1 MKSPLKTSLLKTN
14 TNNLKGDN
22 INDLYKIT
30 FTFMKNK
37 IVQSTALFFA
47 AVFFLSSCNSNKK
60 EEAVAE
66 LEPKTETFLL
76 AKEKLTTE
84 LRLPAELTGFQQVDL
99 YAKVSSF
106 VKLLKVD
113 IGTKVKKGQ
122 LLIVLEAPE
131 ISSQLAGAESRLKS
145 MEAIYATSKSTY
157 NRLYETSKVE
167 GTISKNDLEMASGK
181 KNSDYAQYQAAI
193 AAHKEVS
200 IMRGYLEIR
209 APFDGVVAARNVNL
223 GTFVG
228 PAGKGSDLPLLTIQ
242 QQDKLRLA
250 VSVPELYTGYLHT
263 GDEMSFN
270 VKSLPEN
277 FKATITRMSGAL
289 DLKLRSERVEMD
301 VHNAKN
307 NLLPG
312 MVAEVL
318 LPLNAKD
325 STFVIPKSALVSSAE
340 GTFVIKVINHKATR
354 VNVKKG
360 REIDDKIEIF
370 GDLNPNDKLVKIA
383 SEETKEGDIINE

>member
-1 MKSPLKTSLLKTN
+1 MKT
-14 TNNLKGDN
+14 
-22 INDLYKIT
+22 KIL
-30 FTFMKNK
+30 
-37 IVQSTALFFA
+37 QPTALFFA
-47 AVFFLSSCNSNKK
+47 ALLFLNSCNSKK
-60 EEAVAE
+60 EETVTAE
-66 LEPKTETFLL
+66 IEPKTETFLL
-76 AKEKLTTE
+76 DKEKLTTQ

-106 VKLLKVD
+106 VKTLKVD
-113 IGTKVKKGQ
+113 IGSKVTKGQ

-131 ISSQLAGAESRLKS
+131 ISSQLVAAESRLKS

-181 KNSDYAQYQAAI
+181 KNSDYAQLQAAI
-193 AAHKEVS
+193 AAHKEVA

-209 APFDGVVAARNVNL
+209 APFNGVVAARNVNL

-228 PAGKGSDLPLLTIQ
+228 PSGKGSDLPLLTIQ
-242 QQDKLRLA
+242 EQSKLRLA
-250 VSVPELYTGYLHT
+250 VSVPELYTGYLHN
-263 GDEMSFN
+263 GEEMSFN
-270 VKSLPEN
+270 VKSLPDT
-277 FKATITRMSGAL
+277 FTAKITRMSGAL

-301 VHNAKN
+301 VHNTKG

-325 STFVIPKSALVSSAE
+325 STFVVPKSAVVNAAE
-340 GTFVIKVINHKATR
+340 GVFVIKVLNRKATR

-370 GDLNPNDKLVKIA
+370 GDLAPKDKLVKIA
-383 SEETKEGDIINE
+383 SEETKEGDVINE

>member
-1 MKSPLKTSLLKTN
+1 MKT
-14 TNNLKGDN
+14 
-22 INDLYKIT
+22 KIL
-30 FTFMKNK
+30 
-37 IVQSTALFFA
+37 QPTALFFA
-47 AVFFLSSCNSNKK
+47 ALLFLNSCNSKK
-60 EEAVAE
+60 EETVTAE
-66 LEPKTETFLL
+66 IEPKTETFLL
-76 AKEKLTTE
+76 DKEKLTTQ

-106 VKLLKVD
+106 VKTLKVD
-113 IGTKVKKGQ
+113 IGSKVTKGQ

-131 ISSQLAGAESRLKS
+131 ISSQLAAAESRLKS

-181 KNSDYAQYQAAI
+181 KNSDYAQLQAAI
-193 AAHKEVS
+193 AAHKEVA

-209 APFDGVVAARNVNL
+209 APFNGVVAARNVNL

-228 PAGKGSDLPLLTIQ
+228 PSGKGSDLPLLTIQ
-242 QQDKLRLA
+242 EQSKLRLA
-250 VSVPELYTGYLHT
+250 VSVPELYTGYLHN
-263 GDEMSFN
+263 GEEMSFN
-270 VKSLPEN
+270 VKSLPDT
-277 FKATITRMSGAL
+277 FTAKITRMSGAL

-301 VHNAKN
+301 VHNTKG

-318 LPLNAKD
+318 LLLNAKD
-325 STFVIPKSALVSSAE
+325 STFVVPKSAVVNAAE
-340 GTFVIKVINHKATR
+340 GVFVIKVLNRKATR

-370 GDLNPNDKLVKIA
+370 GDLNPKDKLVKIA
-383 SEETKEGDIINE
+383 SEETKEGDTINE

>member
-1 MKSPLKTSLLKTN
+1 MKT
-14 TNNLKGDN
+14 
-22 INDLYKIT
+22 KIL
-30 FTFMKNK
+30 
-37 IVQSTALFFA
+37 QPTALFFA
-47 AVFFLSSCNSNKK
+47 ALLFLNSCNSKK
-60 EEAVAE
+60 EETVTAE
-66 LEPKTETFLL
+66 IEPKTETFLL
-76 AKEKLTTE
+76 DKEKLTTQ

-106 VKLLKVD
+106 VKTLKVD
-113 IGTKVKKGQ
+113 IGSKVTKGQ

-131 ISSQLAGAESRLKS
+131 ISSQLAAAESRLKS

-181 KNSDYAQYQAAI
+181 KNSDYAQLQAAI
-193 AAHKEVS
+193 AAHKEVA

-209 APFDGVVAARNVNL
+209 APFNGVVAARNVNL

-228 PAGKGSDLPLLTIQ
+228 PSGKGSDLPLLTIQ
-242 QQDKLRLA
+242 EQSKLRLA
-250 VSVPELYTGYLHT
+250 VSVPELYTGYLHN
-263 GDEMSFN
+263 GEEMSFN
-270 VKSLPEN
+270 VKSLPDT
-277 FKATITRMSGAL
+277 FTAKITRMSGAL

-301 VHNAKN
+301 VHNTKG

-318 LPLNAKD
+318 VPLNAKD
-325 STFVIPKSALVSSAE
+325 STFVVPKSAVVNAAE
-340 GTFVIKVINHKATR
+340 GVFVIKVLNHKATR

-370 GDLNPNDKLVKIA
+370 GDLNPKDKLVKIA
-383 SEETKEGDIINE
+383 SEETKEGDTINE

>member
-1 MKSPLKTSLLKTN
+1 MKSNIIKSSALL
-14 TNNLKGDN
+14 
-22 INDLYKIT
+22 
-30 FTFMKNK
+30 F
-37 IVQSTALFFA
+37 TAL
-47 AVFFLSSCNSNKK
+47 VVLSGCEKKK
-60 EEAVAE
+60 EETAKPE
-66 LEPKTETFLL
+66 IEPKVETFLL
-76 AKEKLTTE
+76 SKEKLTTE

-106 VKLLKVD
+106 VKTLKVD

-131 ISSQLAGAESRLKS
+131 ISSQLAAAESRLKS

-167 GTISKNDLEMASGK
+167 GTISKNDLEMANGK

-193 AAHKEVS
+193 AAHKEIS

-242 QQDKLRLA
+242 EQSKLRLA
-250 VSVPELYTGYLHT
+250 VSVPELYTGYLHA

-270 VKSLPEN
+270 VKSLPDT
-277 FKATITRMSGAL
+277 FSAKITRMSGAL

-301 VHNAKN
+301 VHNTKG

-325 STFVIPKSALVSSAE
+325 STYVVPKSAVVSSAE
-340 GTFVIKVINHKATR
+340 GIYVVKVVNHKATR
-354 VNVKKG
+354 VDIKKG
-360 REIDDKIEIF
+360 REIEDKIEIF
-370 GDLNPNDKLVKIA
+370 GDLNPQDKLVKIA

>member
-1 MKSPLKTSLLKTN
+1 MKT
-14 TNNLKGDN
+14 
-22 INDLYKIT
+22 KIL
-30 FTFMKNK
+30 
-37 IVQSTALFFA
+37 QSTALLFA
-47 AVFFLSSCNSNKK
+47 ALFFLNSCNSKK
-60 EEAVAE
+60 EETVTTE
-66 LEPKTETFLL
+66 IEPKTETFLL

-106 VKLLKVD
+106 VKILKVD
-113 IGTKVKKGQ
+113 IGTEVKKGQ

-131 ISSQLAGAESRLKS
+131 ISSQLAAAESRLKS
-145 MEAIYATSKSTY
+145 MEAIYQTSKSTY

-209 APFDGVVAARNVNL
+209 APFNGVVAARNVNL

-228 PAGKGSDLPLLTIQ
+228 PTSSLPLVTIQ

-250 VSVPELYTGYLHT
+250 VSIPELYTGYLHN

-270 VKSLPEN
+270 VKSLPET
-277 FKATITRMSGAL
+277 FKATIQRMSGAL

-301 VHNAKN
+301 VHNTKG

-312 MVAEVL
+312 MVAEVV

-340 GTFVIKVINHKATR
+340 GTFIIKVVNHKATR
-354 VNVKKG
+354 VDVKKG
-360 REIDDKIEIF
+360 REIDDKMEIF
-370 GDLNPNDKLVKIA
+370 GDLNLNDKLIKLA
-383 SEETKEGDIINE
+383 SEEIKEGDDIKE

>member
-1 MKSPLKTSLLKTN
+1 
-14 TNNLKGDN
+14 
-22 INDLYKIT
+22 
-30 FTFMKNK
+30 MKNK
-37 IVQSTALFFA
+37 IIQSTALFFV
-47 AVFFLSSCNSNKK
+47 AVFLLTSCNSKK
-60 EEAVAE
+60 EEAPVAE

-76 AKEKLTTE
+76 EKEKLTTE

-106 VKLLKVD
+106 VKVLKVD
-113 IGTKVKKGQ
+113 IGSKVKKGQ

-131 ISSQLAGAESRLKS
+131 ISSQLAAAESRLKS

-181 KNSDYAQYQAAI
+181 KNSDYAQYQAAV
-193 AAHKEVS
+193 AGHKEVS

-250 VSVPELYTGYLHT
+250 VSVPELYTGYLHA

-270 VKSLPEN
+270 VKSVPET

-301 VHNAKN
+301 VHNTKKD
-307 NLLPG
+307 LLPG

-325 STFVIPKSALVSSAE
+325 STFVIPKTALVSSAE
-340 GTFVIKVINHKATR
+340 GTFVIKVIDHKATR
-354 VNVKKG
+354 VDVKRG

-370 GDLNPNDKLVKIA
+370 GDLNRKDKLVKIA

>member
-1 MKSPLKTSLLKTN
+1 
-14 TNNLKGDN
+14 
-22 INDLYKIT
+22 
-30 FTFMKNK
+30 MKNK
-37 IVQSTALFFA
+37 IILSTALFLIA
-47 AVFFLSSCNSNKK
+47 LFLLNSCNSKK
-60 EEAVAE
+60 EETAAVTE
-66 LEPKTETFLL
+66 IEPKTETFLL
-76 AKEKLTTE
+76 QKEKLTTE

-106 VKLLKVD
+106 VKILKVD
-113 IGTKVKKGQ
+113 IGSKVKKGQ

-131 ISSQLAGAESRLKS
+131 ISSQLAAAESRLRS

-228 PAGKGSDLPLLTIQ
+228 PTSSSPLLTIQ

-250 VSVPELYTGYLHT
+250 VSIPELYTGYLHQ

-270 VKSLPEN
+270 VKSLPDT
-277 FKATITRMSGAL
+277 FKATIQRMSGAL

-301 VHNAKN
+301 VHNTKG

-312 MVAEVL
+312 MVAEVV

-325 STFVIPKSALVSSAE
+325 STFVIPKSAFVNAAE
-340 GTFVIKVINHKATR
+340 GTFVIKVVNHKATR
-354 VNVKKG
+354 IDVKKG

-370 GDLNPNDKLVKIA
+370 GDLNSKDKLIKIA
-383 SEETKEGDIINE
+383 SEEIKEGDDIKE

>member
-1 MKSPLKTSLLKTN
+1 
-14 TNNLKGDN
+14 
-22 INDLYKIT
+22 
-30 FTFMKNK
+30 MKNNIIK
-37 IVQSTALFFA
+37 STAILFTA
-47 AVFFLSSCNSNKK
+47 LVVLSCEKKK
-60 EEAVAE
+60 EETVKAE
-66 LEPKTETFLL
+66 IEPKTETFLL
-76 AKEKLTTE
+76 EKEKLTTE

-106 VKLLKVD
+106 VKVLKVD
-113 IGTKVKKGQ
+113 IGSEVKKGQ

-131 ISSQLAGAESRLKS
+131 ISSQLAAAESRLKS

-181 KNSDYAQYQAAI
+181 KNSDYAQYQAAV
-193 AAHKEVS
+193 AAHKEVA

-209 APFDGVVAARNVNL
+209 APFNGVVSARNVNL
-223 GTFVG
+223 GTYVG

-250 VSVPELYTGYLHT
+250 VSIPELYTGYLHN

-270 VKSLPEN
+270 VKSLPET
-277 FKATITRMSGAL
+277 FKAKITRMSGAL

-301 VHNAKN
+301 VHNTKA

-325 STFVIPKSALVSSAE
+325 STFVVPKSAVVSSAE
-340 GTFVIKVINHKATR
+340 GLFVIKVVNHKATR
-354 VNVKKG
+354 VDIKKG

-370 GDLNPNDKLVKIA
+370 GDLNPKDKLVKIA

>member
-1 MKSPLKTSLLKTN
+1 MICCKKTPTN
-14 TNNLKGDN
+14 KGDN
-22 INDLYKIT
+22 INDRHKIN
-30 FTFMKNK
+30 FTFMKNNIIK
-37 IVQSTALFFA
+37 STALLFTA
-47 AVFFLSSCNSNKK
+47 LVVLSSCESKKK
-60 EEAVAE
+60 EEATPE
-66 LEPKTETFLL
+66 LQPKVETFLL

-84 LRLPAELTGFQQVDL
+84 LRLPAELTGFQQADL

-106 VKLLKVD
+106 VKTLKVD
-113 IGTKVKKGQ
+113 IGSKVTKGQ

-131 ISSQLAGAESRLKS
+131 ISSQLAAAESRLKS
-145 MEAIYATSKSTY
+145 MEAIYTTSKSTY

-167 GTISKNDLEMASGK
+167 GTISKNDLEMANGK

-200 IMRGYLEIR
+200 IMKGYLEIR

-250 VSVPELYTGYLHT
+250 VSIPELYTGYLHQ
-263 GDEMSFN
+263 GDEMSFS
-270 VKSLPEN
+270 VKSLPET
-277 FKATITRMSGAL
+277 FKAKITRMSGAL

-301 VHNAKN
+301 VLNTKKD
-307 NLLPG
+307 LLPG

-325 STFVIPKSALVSSAE
+325 STFVIPKSALINSAE
-340 GTFVIKVINHKATR
+340 GTFVVTVIDHKAHK
-354 VNVKKG
+354 VEVKKG
-360 REIDDKIEIF
+360 REIEEKIEIF
-370 GDLNPNDKLVKIA
+370 GDLNRNDKLVKIA
-383 SEETKEGDIINE
+383 SEETKEGDIISE

>member
-1 MKSPLKTSLLKTN
+1 
-14 TNNLKGDN
+14 
-22 INDLYKIT
+22 
-30 FTFMKNK
+30 MKNK
-37 IVQSTALFFA
+37 IIQPTALFFA
-47 AVFFLSSCNSNKK
+47 AVFFLSSCNSKK
-60 EEAVAE
+60 EETVTAAI
-66 LEPKTETFLL
+66 EPKTETFLL
-76 AKEKLTTE
+76 EKEKLTTE

-113 IGTKVKKGQ
+113 IGTKVTKGQ

-131 ISSQLAGAESRLKS
+131 ISSQLAAAESRLKS

-181 KNSDYAQYQAAI
+181 KNSDYAQYQAAV

-209 APFDGVVAARNVNL
+209 APFDGVVASRNVNL

-228 PAGKGSDLPLLTIQ
+228 PSGKGSDLPLLTIQ
-242 QQDKLRLA
+242 QQNKLRLA
-250 VSVPELYTGYLHT
+250 VSIPELYTGYLHN

-270 VKSLPEN
+270 VKSLPET
-277 FKATITRMSGAL
+277 FKAKITRMSGAL

-301 VHNAKN
+301 VLNKG

-325 STFVIPKSALVSSAE
+325 STFVIPKSALVSSSE
-340 GTFVIKVINHKATR
+340 GLYVIKVLNHKATR
-354 VNVKKG
+354 VDVKKG

-370 GDLNPNDKLVKIA
+370 GDLNPKDKLVKIA

>member
-1 MKSPLKTSLLKTN
+1 
-14 TNNLKGDN
+14 
-22 INDLYKIT
+22 
-30 FTFMKNK
+30 MKNK
-37 IVQSTALFFA
+37 IVQSTAIVFA
-47 AVFFLSSCNSNKK
+47 AVFLLSSCNSKK
-60 EEAVAE
+60 EETVTAE
-66 LEPKTETFLL
+66 IEPKTETFLL

-106 VKLLKVD
+106 VKILKVD
-113 IGTKVKKGQ
+113 IGSEVKKGQ

-131 ISSQLAGAESRLKS
+131 ISSQLAAAESRLKS

-167 GTISKNDLEMASGK
+167 GTISKNDLEMANGK

-250 VSVPELYTGYLHT
+250 VSIPELYTGYLHK

-270 VKSLPEN
+270 VKSLPDT
-277 FKATITRMSGAL
+277 FKATIQRMSGAL
-289 DLKLRSERVEMD
+289 DLKLRSERLEMD
-301 VHNAKN
+301 VHNTKG

-312 MVAEVL
+312 MVAEVI

-325 STFVIPKSALVSSAE
+325 STFVVPRTAVVASAE
-340 GTFVIKVINHKATR
+340 STFVIKVLNHKATR
-354 VNVKKG
+354 VEVKKG
-360 REIDDKIEIF
+360 REIDDKVEVF
-370 GDLNPNDKLVKIA
+370 GDLNLNDKLVKMA
-383 SEETKEGDIINE
+383 SEETKEGDVINE

>member
-1 MKSPLKTSLLKTN
+1 
-14 TNNLKGDN
+14 
-22 INDLYKIT
+22 
-30 FTFMKNK
+30 MKNK
-37 IVQSTALFFA
+37 TQYSALFFSA
-47 AVFFLSSCNSNKK
+47 LFLLNSCNSKK
-60 EEAVAE
+60 EETVVTE
-66 LEPKTETFLL
+66 IEPKTETFLL
-76 AKEKLTTE
+76 QKEKLTTE

-106 VKLLKVD
+106 VKVLKVD
-113 IGTKVKKGQ
+113 IGSEVKKGQ

-131 ISSQLAGAESRLKS
+131 ISSQLAAAESRLKS

-157 NRLYETSKVE
+157 SRLYETSKVE
-167 GTISKNDLEMASGK
+167 GTISKNDLEMANGK

-200 IMRGYLEIR
+200 IMKGYLEIR
-209 APFDGVVAARNVNL
+209 APFDGVVSARNVNL
-223 GTFVG
+223 GTLVG
-228 PAGKGSDLPLLTIQ
+228 PASSLPLLTIQ

-250 VSVPELYTGYLHT
+250 VSIPELYTGYLHQ

-270 VKSLPEN
+270 VKSLPDT
-277 FKATITRMSGAL
+277 FKATIQRMSGAL

-301 VHNAKN
+301 VHNTKGS
-307 NLLPG
+307 LLPG

-325 STFVIPKSALVSSAE
+325 STFVIPKTALVNSAE
-340 GTFVIKVINHKATR
+340 GIFVIKVVNHKATR
-354 VNVKKG
+354 VDVKKG

-370 GDLNPNDKLVKIA
+370 GDLNSNDKMVKIA
-383 SEETKEGDIINE
+383 SEEIKEGDDIKE

>member
-1 MKSPLKTSLLKTN
+1 
-14 TNNLKGDN
+14 
-22 INDLYKIT
+22 
-30 FTFMKNK
+30 MKNK
-37 IVQSTALFFA
+37 IIQPTALFFA
-47 AVFFLSSCNSNKK
+47 AVFFLSSCNSKK
-60 EEAVAE
+60 EETVTAAI
-66 LEPKTETFLL
+66 EPKTETFLL
-76 AKEKLTTE
+76 EKEKLTTE

-113 IGTKVKKGQ
+113 IGSKVTKGQ

-131 ISSQLAGAESRLKS
+131 ISSQLAAAESRLKS

-181 KNSDYAQYQAAI
+181 KNSDYAQYQAAV

-209 APFDGVVAARNVNL
+209 APFDGVVASRNVNL

-228 PAGKGSDLPLLTIQ
+228 PSGKGSDLPLLTIQ
-242 QQDKLRLA
+242 QQNKLRLA
-250 VSVPELYTGYLHT
+250 VSIPELYTGYLHN

-270 VKSLPEN
+270 VKSLPET
-277 FKATITRMSGAL
+277 FKAKITRMSGAL

-301 VHNAKN
+301 VLNKG

-325 STFVIPKSALVSSAE
+325 STFVIPKSALVSSSE
-340 GTFVIKVINHKATR
+340 GLYVIKVLNHKATR
-354 VNVKKG
+354 VDVKKG

-370 GDLNPNDKLVKIA
+370 GDLNPKDKLVKIA

>member
-1 MKSPLKTSLLKTN
+1 
-14 TNNLKGDN
+14 
-22 INDLYKIT
+22 
-30 FTFMKNK
+30 MKNK
-37 IVQSTALFFA
+37 IIQPTALFFA
-47 AVFFLSSCNSNKK
+47 TVFFLSSCNSKK
-60 EEAVAE
+60 EETVTAAI
-66 LEPKTETFLL
+66 EPKTETFLL
-76 AKEKLTTE
+76 EKEKLTTE

-113 IGTKVKKGQ
+113 IGSKVTKGQ

-131 ISSQLAGAESRLKS
+131 ISSQLAAAESRLKS

-181 KNSDYAQYQAAI
+181 KNSDYAQYQAAV
-193 AAHKEVS
+193 ASHKEVS

-209 APFDGVVAARNVNL
+209 APFDGVVASRNVNL

-228 PAGKGSDLPLLTIQ
+228 PSGKGSDLPLLTIQ
-242 QQDKLRLA
+242 QQNKLRLA
-250 VSVPELYTGYLHT
+250 VSIPELYTGYLHN

-270 VKSLPEN
+270 VKSLPET
-277 FKATITRMSGAL
+277 FKAKITRMSGAL

-301 VHNAKN
+301 VLNKG

-340 GTFVIKVINHKATR
+340 GLYVIKVLNHKATR
-354 VNVKKG
+354 IDVKKG

-370 GDLNPNDKLVKIA
+370 GDLNPQDKLVKIA

>member
-1 MKSPLKTSLLKTN
+1 MKT
-14 TNNLKGDN
+14 
-22 INDLYKIT
+22 KIL
-30 FTFMKNK
+30 
-37 IVQSTALFFA
+37 QPTALFFA
-47 AVFFLSSCNSNKK
+47 ALLFLNSCNSKK
-60 EEAVAE
+60 EETATVE
-66 LEPKTETFLL
+66 IEPKTETFLL
-76 AKEKLTTE
+76 DKEKLTTQ

-106 VKLLKVD
+106 VKTLKVD
-113 IGTKVKKGQ
+113 IGSKVTKGQ

-131 ISSQLAGAESRLKS
+131 ISSQLAAAESRLKS

-181 KNSDYAQYQAAI
+181 KNSDYAQLQAAI
-193 AAHKEVS
+193 AAHKEVA

-209 APFDGVVAARNVNL
+209 APFNGVVAARNVNL

-228 PAGKGSDLPLLTIQ
+228 PSGKGSDLPLLTIQ
-242 QQDKLRLA
+242 EQSKLRLA
-250 VSVPELYTGYLHT
+250 VSVPELYTGYLHN
-263 GDEMSFN
+263 GEEMSFN
-270 VKSLPEN
+270 VKSLPDT
-277 FKATITRMSGAL
+277 FTAKITRMSGAL

-301 VHNAKN
+301 VHNTKG

-325 STFVIPKSALVSSAE
+325 STFVVPKSAVVNAAE
-340 GTFVIKVINHKATR
+340 GVFVIKVLNHKATR

-370 GDLNPNDKLVKIA
+370 GDLNPKDKLVKIA
-383 SEETKEGDIINE
+383 SEETKEGDTINE

>member
-1 MKSPLKTSLLKTN
+1 MNTKIIKYSPLFL
-14 TNNLKGDN
+14 
-22 INDLYKIT
+22 
-30 FTFMKNK
+30 
-37 IVQSTALFFA
+37 A
-47 AVFFLSSCNSNKK
+47 AVFFLNSCNSKK
-60 EEAVAE
+60 EETVKAE
-66 LEPKTETFLL
+66 IEPKVETFAL

-131 ISSQLAGAESRLKS
+131 ISSQLAAAESRLKS

-193 AAHKEVS
+193 AAHKEIS

-242 QQDKLRLA
+242 EQSKLRLA
-250 VSVPELYTGYLHT
+250 VSVPELYTGYLHP

-270 VKSLPEN
+270 VKSLPET
-277 FKATITRMSGAL
+277 FTAKITRMSGAL

-301 VHNAKN
+301 VHNTKG

-325 STFVIPKSALVSSAE
+325 STFVVPKSAVVSSAE
-340 GTFVIKVINHKATR
+340 GIYVVKVVNHKATR
-354 VNVKKG
+354 VDIKKG
-360 REIDDKIEIF
+360 REIEDKIEIF
-370 GDLNPNDKLVKIA
+370 GDLTPNDKLVKIA
-383 SEETKEGDIINE
+383 SEETKEDDTINE

>member
-1 MKSPLKTSLLKTN
+1 MKSNIIKSSALL
-14 TNNLKGDN
+14 
-22 INDLYKIT
+22 
-30 FTFMKNK
+30 F
-37 IVQSTALFFA
+37 TAL
-47 AVFFLSSCNSNKK
+47 VVLSGCEKKK
-60 EEAVAE
+60 EETAKAE
-66 LEPKTETFLL
+66 IEPKVETFAL

-131 ISSQLAGAESRLKS
+131 ISSQLAAAESRLKS

-193 AAHKEVS
+193 AAHKEIS

-242 QQDKLRLA
+242 EQSKLRLA
-250 VSVPELYTGYLHT
+250 VSVPELYTGYLHP

-270 VKSLPEN
+270 VKSLPET

-301 VHNAKN
+301 VHNTKG

-325 STFVIPKSALVSSAE
+325 STFVVPKSAVVNAAE
-340 GTFVIKVINHKATR
+340 GIFVIKVINHKATR
-354 VNVKKG
+354 VDVKKG

-370 GDLNPNDKLVKIA
+370 GDLNPKDKLVKIA
-383 SEETKEGDIINE
+383 SEETKEGDTINE

>member
-1 MKSPLKTSLLKTN
+1 MNTKIIKYSPL
-14 TNNLKGDN
+14 
-22 INDLYKIT
+22 
-30 FTFMKNK
+30 F
-37 IVQSTALFFA
+37 VAALFF
-47 AVFFLSSCNSNKK
+47 LNSCNSKK
-60 EEAVAE
+60 EEVTAPE
-66 LEPKTETFLL
+66 IQPKVETFLL
-76 AKEKLTTE
+76 EKEKLTTE

-106 VKLLKVD
+106 VKTLKVD
-113 IGTKVKKGQ
+113 IGSKVKKGQ

-131 ISSQLAGAESRLKS
+131 ISSQLAAAESRLKS

-181 KNSDYAQYQAAI
+181 KNSNYAQYQAAI
-193 AAHKEVS
+193 AAHKEIS

-242 QQDKLRLA
+242 EQSKLRLA
-250 VSVPELYTGYLHT
+250 VSVPELYTGYLHP
-263 GDEMSFN
+263 GDEMTFN
-270 VKSLPEN
+270 VKSLPDN
-277 FKATITRMSGAL
+277 FKAKITRMSGAL

-301 VHNAKN
+301 VYNTKG

-325 STFVIPKSALVSSAE
+325 STFVVPKSAVVSSAE
-340 GTFVIKVINHKATR
+340 GLFVIKVVNKKATR
-354 VNVKKG
+354 VDIKKG

-370 GDLNPNDKLVKIA
+370 GDLTPKDKLVKIA

>member
-1 MKSPLKTSLLKTN
+1 MK
-14 TNNLKGDN
+14 
-22 INDLYKIT
+22 
-30 FTFMKNK
+30 KNK
-37 IVQSTALFFA
+37 IYLSTTLAVTALL
-47 AVFFLSSCNSNKK
+47 FLNSCNSKK
-60 EEAVAE
+60 EETAAVTE
-66 LEPKTETFLL
+66 IEPKTETFLL
-76 AKEKLTTE
+76 QKEKLTTE

-106 VKLLKVD
+106 VKTLQVD
-113 IGTKVKKGQ
+113 IGTEVKKGQ

-131 ISSQLAGAESRLKS
+131 ISSQLAAAESRLKS

-157 NRLYETSKVE
+157 SRLYETSKVE

-200 IMRGYLEIR
+200 IMKGYLEIR
-209 APFDGVVAARNVNL
+209 APFDGVVSARNVNL
-223 GTFVG
+223 GTLVG
-228 PAGKGSDLPLLTIQ
+228 PASSLPLLTIQ

-250 VSVPELYTGYLHT
+250 VSIPELYTGYLHQ

-270 VKSLPEN
+270 VKSLPDT
-277 FKATITRMSGAL
+277 FKATIQRMSGAL

-301 VHNAKN
+301 VHNTKGS
-307 NLLPG
+307 LLPG

-325 STFVIPKSALVSSAE
+325 STFVIPKTALVNSAE
-340 GTFVIKVINHKATR
+340 GIFVIKVVNHKATR
-354 VNVKKG
+354 VDVKKG

-370 GDLNPNDKLVKIA
+370 GDLNSNDKMVKIA
-383 SEETKEGDIINE
+383 SEEIKEGDDIKE

>member
-1 MKSPLKTSLLKTN
+1 
-14 TNNLKGDN
+14 
-22 INDLYKIT
+22 
-30 FTFMKNK
+30 MKNK
-37 IVQSTALFFA
+37 IIKSTALFFTA
-47 AVFFLSSCNSNKK
+47 LFFLNSCNSKK
-60 EEAVAE
+60 EETVVTE
-66 LEPKTETFLL
+66 IEPKTETFLL

-84 LRLPAELTGFQQVDL
+84 LRLPAELSGFQQVDL

-106 VKLLKVD
+106 VKILKVD
-113 IGTKVKKGQ
+113 IGTEVKKGQ

-131 ISSQLAGAESRLKS
+131 ISSQLAAAESRLKS

-167 GTISKNDLEMASGK
+167 GTISKNDLEMANGK

-193 AAHKEVS
+193 ATHKEVS

-209 APFDGVVAARNVNL
+209 APFDGVVATRNVNL
-223 GTFVG
+223 GTLVG
-228 PAGKGSDLPLLTIQ
+228 PGSSLPLLTIQ

-250 VSVPELYTGYLHT
+250 VSIPELYTGYLHQ

-270 VKSLPEN
+270 VKSLPDT
-277 FKATITRMSGAL
+277 FKATIQRMSGAL

-301 VHNAKN
+301 VHNTKG

-312 MVAEVL
+312 MVAEVI

-325 STFVIPKSALVSSAE
+325 STFVIPKSALVNSAE
-340 GTFVIKVINHKATR
+340 GLFVIKVVNHKATR
-354 VNVKKG
+354 IDVKKG

-370 GDLNPNDKLVKIA
+370 GDLNSNDKLVKIA
-383 SEETKEGDIINE
+383 SEEIKEGDDIKE

>member
-1 MKSPLKTSLLKTN
+1 MICCKKIPTS
-14 TNNLKGDN
+14 KGDN
-22 INDLYKIT
+22 INDRHKIN
-30 FTFMKNK
+30 FTFMKNNIIK
-37 IVQSTALFFA
+37 STALLFTA
-47 AVFFLSSCNSNKK
+47 LVVLSSCESKKK
-60 EEAVAE
+60 EEATPE
-66 LEPKTETFLL
+66 LQPKVETFLL

-106 VKLLKVD
+106 VKTLKVD
-113 IGTKVKKGQ
+113 IGSKVTKGQ

-131 ISSQLAGAESRLKS
+131 ISSQLAAAESRLKS
-145 MEAIYATSKSTY
+145 MEAIYTTSKSTY

-167 GTISKNDLEMASGK
+167 GTISKNDLEMANGK

-250 VSVPELYTGYLHT
+250 VSIPELYTGYLHQ
-263 GDEMSFN
+263 GDEMSFS
-270 VKSLPEN
+270 VKSLPET
-277 FKATITRMSGAL
+277 FKAKITRMSGAL

-301 VHNAKN
+301 VLNTKKD
-307 NLLPG
+307 LLPG

-325 STFVIPKSALVSSAE
+325 STFVIPKSALINSAE
-340 GTFVIKVINHKATR
+340 GTFVVRVIDHKAHK
-354 VNVKKG
+354 VEVKKG
-360 REIDDKIEIF
+360 REIEEKIEIF
-370 GDLNPNDKLVKIA
+370 GDLNRNDKLVKIA

>member
-1 MKSPLKTSLLKTN
+1 MKT
-14 TNNLKGDN
+14 
-22 INDLYKIT
+22 KIL
-30 FTFMKNK
+30 
-37 IVQSTALFFA
+37 QSSALFFA
-47 AVFFLSSCNSNKK
+47 ALFFLNSCNSKK
-60 EEAVAE
+60 EEAPVAE

-76 AKEKLTTE
+76 EKEKLTTE

-106 VKLLKVD
+106 VKVLKVD

-131 ISSQLAGAESRLKS
+131 ISSQLAAAESRLKS

-181 KNSDYAQYQAAI
+181 KNSDYAQYQAAV
-193 AAHKEVS
+193 AGHKEVS

-270 VKSLPEN
+270 VKSLPET

-301 VHNAKN
+301 VHNTKKD
-307 NLLPG
+307 LLPG

-325 STFVIPKSALVSSAE
+325 STFVIPKSALVNAAE
-340 GTFVIKVINHKATR
+340 GTFVIKVIDHKATK
-354 VNVKKG
+354 VSVKRG

-370 GDLNPNDKLVKIA
+370 GDLNRKDKLVKIA

>member
-1 MKSPLKTSLLKTN
+1 
-14 TNNLKGDN
+14 
-22 INDLYKIT
+22 
-30 FTFMKNK
+30 MKNK
-37 IVQSTALFFA
+37 IIQPTALFFA
-47 AVFFLSSCNSNKK
+47 AVFFLSSCNSKK
-60 EEAVAE
+60 EETVTAAI
-66 LEPKTETFLL
+66 EPKTETFLL
-76 AKEKLTTE
+76 EKEKLTTE

-113 IGTKVKKGQ
+113 IGTKVTKGQ

-131 ISSQLAGAESRLKS
+131 ISSQLAAAESRLKS

-157 NRLYETSKVE
+157 NRFYETSKVE

-181 KNSDYAQYQAAI
+181 KNSDYAQYQAAV

-209 APFDGVVAARNVNL
+209 APFDGVVASRNVNL

-228 PAGKGSDLPLLTIQ
+228 PSGKGSDLPLLTIQ
-242 QQDKLRLA
+242 QQNKLRLA
-250 VSVPELYTGYLHT
+250 VSIPELYTGYLHN

-270 VKSLPEN
+270 VKSLPET
-277 FKATITRMSGAL
+277 FKAKITRMSGAL

-301 VHNAKN
+301 VLNKG

-340 GTFVIKVINHKATR
+340 GLYVIKVLNHKATR
-354 VNVKKG
+354 IDVKKG

-370 GDLNPNDKLVKIA
+370 GDLNPKDKLVKIA

>member
-1 MKSPLKTSLLKTN
+1 
-14 TNNLKGDN
+14 
-22 INDLYKIT
+22 
-30 FTFMKNK
+30 MKNK
-37 IVQSTALFFA
+37 IIQSTALFFTA
-47 AVFFLSSCNSNKK
+47 LFFLNSCNSKK
-60 EEAVAE
+60 EETVVTE
-66 LEPKTETFLL
+66 IEPKTETFLL
-76 AKEKLTTE
+76 QKEKLTTE

-106 VKLLKVD
+106 VKILK
-113 IGTKVKKGQ
+113 GTEVKKGQ

-131 ISSQLAGAESRLKS
+131 ISSQLAAAESRLKS
-145 MEAIYATSKSTY
+145 MEAIYTTSKSTY

-200 IMRGYLEIR
+200 IMRSYLEIR

-228 PAGKGSDLPLLTIQ
+228 PSGKGSDLPLLTIQ

-250 VSVPELYTGYLHT
+250 VSIPELYTGYLHQ

-270 VKSLPEN
+270 VKSLPDT
-277 FKATITRMSGAL
+277 FKATIQRMSGAL

-301 VHNAKN
+301 VHNTKG

-312 MVAEVL
+312 MVAEVV

-325 STFVIPKSALVSSAE
+325 STFVIPKSALVNSAE
-340 GTFVIKVINHKATR
+340 GTFVIKVVNHKATR
-354 VNVKKG
+354 IDVKKG

-370 GDLNPNDKLVKIA
+370 GELNSKDKLVKIA
-383 SEETKEGDIINE
+383 SEEIKEGDDIKE